1 MEFATALRLLK
12 EGFLHY
18 AGIGAEEVA
27 ARLKTDII
35 SGLNSAEARARL
47 RKRHEIDGGTS
58 WQTIFIVLWRQ
69 IANPLVY
76 LLFAAAII
84 ANLIGH
90 VTDAL
95 VITVILA
102 INIIIGFLQ
111 EYKADRALKM
121 LKAAAGGKAHVV
133 RERKILEVSANRVV
147 VGDIV
152 LLSPGDRAPADL
164 RVVHSTDL
172 AVDESQLTG
181 ETHPARKGA
190 FRVSLPGSDERIQP
204 NIVYWGSS
212 VMEGHGRGI
221 AIAVGR
227 QVRFAQVLKKAEAE
241 DEGASPLEEETRRLA
256 HLILGV
262 SLVLLGV
269 VYLFSLVRGYTWQA
283 SVALVVNLFVA
294 VIPEGLPMI
303 ATLIL
308 VTAAVRMARRKSL
321 VRRLAAAEMLGNID
335 LILTDKTGTL
345 TMGEMVIRDA
355 WLDGRHF
362 RLPRN
367 LTSINLKRIGL
378 PREQAADLV
387 LAGALAG
394 HARIIHGL
402 KGSRGSGDAID
413 VAFHLLSSELGLD
426 KNFKSWRCVDEMPF
440 ASRRRLGAALAR
452 NARHSFIFVKGAPEE
467 LIKRSD
473 KIARHGKEVALT
485 QARVDSYNSI
495 CHQLASRGKRVLAI
509 ARRRV
514 PMGLEKIKESE
525 LLDLTIIGLI
535 GIDDAPREDT
545 RSTVESLRQAGILIK
560 MVTGDM
566 PSTAFAIAREVG
578 IADHDSRVLTGE
590 KLADYLRPNA
600 AGPDSDHLKSFDV
613 FARMTP
619 EDKLLLVQH
628 YQKLGY
634 RTAVTGDGVNDA
646 AALKVADIG
655 IALSGQGTDVAKET
669 ADLVLVDNNF
679 ATLVSALKEG
689 RLVWSS
695 FRKVIFFLIATN
707 LAELLIILATLVLD
721 YPVPFSPTQILWIN
735 LIVDTLACQA
745 LAFEGS
751 RHSLTERHSRA
762 LIPGWL
768 AWRVV
773 IAAVWQTAVVVAV
786 YLWSLDK
793 FSQNQASTLAFI
805 TLALVQIFNLFNAK
819 SLTKSAFQAPWRN
832 GWLVLSA
839 ALALALTVLSV
850 YWPPLSNFLGLES
863 LSVSQFFGLILIS
876 LSIVGLVEI
885 DKLWYI
891 RNNKRYGGS
900 YG

>member
-1 MEFATALRLLK
+1 M
-12 EGFLHY
+12 HY
-18 AGIGAEEVA
+18 AGFSAEEVA

-35 SGLNSAEARARL
+35 LGLDTAEAGARL
-47 RKRHEIDGGTS
+47 RKRREIDGGTH
-58 WQTIFIVLWRQ
+58 WQTIFAVLWRQ
-69 IANPLVY
+69 VANPLVY

-90 VTDAL
+90 TTDAL

-102 INIIIGFLQ
+102 INVIIGFLQ

-121 LKAAAGGKAHVV
+121 LKTAAGGKARVI
-133 RERKILEVSANRVV
+133 REREILEVPANRVV
-147 VGDIV
+147 MGDIV

-164 RVVHSTDL
+164 RMVHCTEL

-181 ETHPARKGA
+181 EALPARKGA
-190 FRVSLPGSDERIQP
+190 HRVDLPGSAERVQP

-241 DEGASPLEEETRRLA
+241 DEGASPLEEETRRLS
-256 HLILGV
+256 HIILGV
-262 SLVLLGV
+262 SLVFLGV

-308 VTAAVRMARRKSL
+308 VTAAVRMARQKSL

-345 TMGEMVIRDA
+345 TMGKMVIRDV

-367 LTSINLKRIGL
+367 LTNPNFKKIGL
-378 PREQAADLV
+378 TTGQLTDLV

-394 HARIIHGL
+394 HARIVHGL
-402 KGSRGSGDAID
+402 RGSRGSGDAID

-426 KNFKSWRCVDEMPF
+426 KKFKSWRRVDEVPF
-440 ASRRRLGAALAR
+440 ASRRRLSAALAR
-452 NARHSFIFVKGAPEE
+452 DRRQSYVFVKGAPEE

-473 KIARHGKEVALT
+473 KIERHGKEVALT
-485 QARVDSYNSI
+485 QARLDGYNSI

-514 PMGLEKIKESE
+514 PMGLERVKESE
-525 LLDLTIIGLI
+525 LRDLTIIGLI
-535 GIDDAPREDT
+535 GIDDAPRDDT

-590 KLADYLRPNA
+590 KLADYLRPP
-600 AGPDSDHLKSFDV
+600 AGGRAGNPLKSFDV

-619 EDKLLLVQH
+619 EAKLQLVQF
-628 YQKLGY
+628 YQSLGY

-695 FRKVIFFLIATN
+695 FRKVIFFLVATN
-707 LAELLIILATLVLD
+707 LAELLVILIMLILD

-735 LIVDTLACQA
+735 LIIDTLACQA

-768 AWRVV
+768 AWRIV
-773 IAAVWQTAVVVAV
+773 ITALWQTAVVGGV

-793 FSQNQASTLAFI
+793 FSQNQASTLAFV
-805 TLALVQIFNLFNAK
+805 TLALVQIFNLFNAR
-819 SLTKSAFQAPWRN
+819 SLTQSAFRAPLRN
-832 GWLVLSA
+832 GWLNLSA

-850 YWPPLSNFLGLES
+850 YWLPLGNFLGLES
-863 LSVSQFFGLILIS
+863 LSASQFFSLVLVS
-876 LSIVGLVEI
+876 LSVVGLVEI

-891 RNNKRYGGS
+891 RNNKRDGGQYG
-900 YG
+900 